1 MFPDPEALVIAYL
14 KPLITPTP
22 VSTKVPAQRPAK
34 FVRVTRTGGT
44 MRSVSHDDARVTVEC
59 WADNSV
65 EAADLARTAEK
76 HLCAMDVPGG
86 HVPQG
91 PPGWV
96 GRPAYL
102 EDPITGI
109 PRYVMTCVVRT
120 RRLP

>member
-1 MFPDPEALVIAYL
+1 MFPDPEAAVVAYL
-14 KPLITPTP
+14 SPLLAP
-22 VSTKVPAQRPAK
+22 VKVATRVPATRPAK
-34 FVRVTRTGGT
+34 LVRVVRTGGT
-44 MRSVSHDDARVTVEC
+44 LRSVAHEDSQVTVEC
-59 WADNSV
+59 WADNGV
-65 EAADLARTAEK
+65 DAASLARQTVALLEAMSTAT
-76 HLCAMDVPGG
+76 A

-102 EDPITGI
+102 EDPIAGV